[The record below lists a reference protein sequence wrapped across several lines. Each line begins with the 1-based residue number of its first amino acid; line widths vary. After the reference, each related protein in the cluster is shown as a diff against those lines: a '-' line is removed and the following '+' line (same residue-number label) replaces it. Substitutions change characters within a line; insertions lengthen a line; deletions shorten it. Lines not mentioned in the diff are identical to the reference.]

1 MPLLVGTTVLKGLQ
15 GWHQKHRA
23 KRVAT
28 ERSLLGLDGPSKD
41 VTLEWDEL
49 QCTLTDKE
57 GKERRLLQ
65 DMRGSAQPGRCAAR
79 PRRRRQAAGRG
90 AAQAANAPCA
100 PSCLQAA
107 AACARPSSLP
117 AVPCRLQA
125 IMGPSGSGKTTLLS
139 ALAGQ
144 LPYTPG
150 MELRGSITLNGE
162 ALGKAKAQ
170 TGFVQQED
178 IFYSQLSVK

>member
-1 MPLLVGTTVLKGLQ
+1 MGRAAVHPDKQGGQGAAPAAGHAWERPAGQVRGTP
-15 GWHQKHRA
+15 
-23 KRVAT
+23 
-28 ERSLLGLDGPSKD
+28 E
-41 VTLEWDEL
+41 
-49 QCTLTDKE
+49 
-57 GKERRLLQ
+57 
-65 DMRGSAQPGRCAAR
+65 AQA
-79 PRRRRQAAGRG
+79 RRRQAAGRG

-100 PSCLQAA
+100 PRCLQAA
-107 AACARPSSLP
+107 AACARPSSPP

-150 MELRGSITLNGE
+150 MELRGSIILNGE